1 MVDFALGLNFVPFI
15 GDFKKRCLVMIQI
28 LILAKFD
35 FVDLGLFSSQLFG
48 RILDQFE
55 SNFRLI
61 PDIKMK

>member
-1 MVDFALGLNFVPFI
+1 
-15 GDFKKRCLVMIQI
+15 MIQI

-55 SNFRLI
+55 SNSRLI
-61 PDIKMK
+61 PEIKMK